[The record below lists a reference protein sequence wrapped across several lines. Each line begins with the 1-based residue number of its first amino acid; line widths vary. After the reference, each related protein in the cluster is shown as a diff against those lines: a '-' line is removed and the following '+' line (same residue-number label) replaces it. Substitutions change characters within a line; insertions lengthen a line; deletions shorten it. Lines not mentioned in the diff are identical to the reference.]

1 MATMVHEKKKSGDPD
16 YDDKK
21 PIADQTGRLATS
33 PDGREVIIHEATG
46 PVDRYTGE
54 HVSLDGPTAEDLD
67 KRPAPG
73 GQAEEE
79 SEVQTYSVKDTPM
92 APQYPAVGDGNSAA
106 KNTRGEGMQIP
117 DTQSEEPATSDDEKP
132 SADAEKPAGVDA
144 SPKPARSTST
154 AKRTGTK

>member
-1 MATMVHEKKKSGDPD
+1 MVHEKKKSGDPD

-54 HVSLDGPTAEDLD
+54 HVNIDGPTAEDLD
-67 KRPAPG
+67 NRPAPG
-73 GQAEEE
+73 GQATEE

-92 APQYPAVGDGNSAA
+92 APDHPAVGDGNSPA
-106 KNTRGEGMQIP
+106 KKARAEGGMQIP
-117 DTQSEEPATSDDEKP
+117 ATESEKPATSDDEQP
-132 SADAEKPAGVDA
+132 SADAEKPKGVDA
-144 SPKPARSTST
+144 SPDATTSSSSKT
-154 AKRTGTK
+154 RNSRTK